1 MFAQR
6 VVGKCVIRVCVSRWS
21 LCHVDGGVTMI
32 MVDSR
37 STFVGVIGHLNH
49 FYTGVCIA
57 RGWSVFNIQAAIKD
71 GERYTQEIL

>member
-21 LCHVDGGVTMI
+21 LCHVDGGDTVI

-37 STFVGVIGHLNH
+37 SVFVGVIGAWDHV
-49 FYTGVCIA
+49 YTGVCIPK
-57 RGWSVFNIQAAIKD
+57 GWRVCLTYRQ
-71 GERYTQEIL
+71 Q